1 VTFRGKEFGDIAKHL
16 LTGGSVGLGA
26 ALGYFLMSATGDER
40 KLLIETVAKF
50 GPWFVMGIAGI
61 VFVDRRVGE
70 GINVLK
76 DNAISMKE
84 NAVSNQKLAD
94 AVSMIANR
102 DDSRAREQELAM
114 DVMVGETRKIHEKLD
129 ELMGHVRKENG
140 AMSAGA

>member
-76 DNAISMKE
+76 E
-84 NAVSNQKLAD
+84 NAASQQKLAD
-94 AVSMIANR
+94 AVSSIANR
-102 DDSRAREQELAM
+102 DERNSCALRSSGSCTTTNAPSDR
-114 DVMVGETRKIHEKLD
+114 GC
-129 ELMGHVRKENG
+129 GW
-140 AMSAGA
+140 

>member
-1 VTFRGKEFGDIAKHL
+1 VTFRGKEVGDIAKHL
-16 LTGGSVGLGA
+16 LTGGGVGLGA

-76 DNAISMKE
+76 E
-84 NAVSNQKLAD
+84 NASSQQKLAD
-94 AVSMIANR
+94 AVSSIANR
-102 DDSRAREQELAM
+102 DDERARENEIVVGVLARNSSEILSRM
-114 DVMVGETRKIHEKLD
+114 KGIEQALNIEERAH
-129 ELMGHVRKENG
+129 GH
-140 AMSAGA
+140 SAG

>member
-1 VTFRGKEFGDIAKHL
+1 VTFRGKEISEIAKRL

-50 GPWFVMGIAGI
+50 GPWFVMGIAMI

-76 DNAISMKE
+76 E
-84 NAVSNQKLAD
+84 NAASQQKLAD
-94 AVSMIANR
+94 AVSAIANK
-102 DDSRAREQELAM
+102 DDIRQREQELTMATL
-114 DVMVGETRKIHEKLD
+114 VRQQEELHGKIDGIADTLNS
-129 ELMGHVRKENG
+129 R
-140 AMSAGA
+140 AISAGA